1 MFRAGCSRI
10 ALLSFL
16 LTLVTGIAYSQT
28 SGLSVGTS
36 EAMAVS
42 ATSADVHGTINP
54 GGSQAAACFECGAT
68 TALVTGT
75 DAQTVIDATGTVTFA
90 QSIRSYQPH
99 PTYD

>member
-36 EAMAVS
+36 EATAVS
-42 ATSADVHGTINP
+42 ATSAELHGTINP
-54 GGSQAAACFECGAT
+54 GGSPAAAWFEWGAT
-68 TALVTGT
+68 TALGT
-75 DAQTVIDATGTVTFA
+75 RMDAQMFIDATSIVTFA
-90 QSIRSYQPH
+90 
-99 PTYD
+99 